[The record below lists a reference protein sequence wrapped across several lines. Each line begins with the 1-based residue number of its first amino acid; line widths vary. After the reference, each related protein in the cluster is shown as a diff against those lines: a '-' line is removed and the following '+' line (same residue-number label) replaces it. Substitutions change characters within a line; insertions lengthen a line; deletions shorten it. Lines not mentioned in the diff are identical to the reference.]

1 MKRNKTQA
9 KKTICLQSL
18 PLIHPHAAGIDV
30 GAKEHVVAVPADRDC
45 DPVRSFK
52 AFTPDLYELADWL
65 KQCGVE
71 TVALESTG
79 IYWITL
85 YEILEERGF
94 QVRVVNARHVKNVPG
109 RTKTDVLDCQW
120 IQKLHSFGLLNGSFR
135 PDHQIRTLRSLM
147 RLREELVVNSTQS
160 VHRMQKAL
168 FEMNVQLS
176 NVISDIVGESGM
188 RILEAILAG
197 ERDPAVLAAL
207 CNTRI
212 KASRQTVAKSLHGN
226 WREELLFSLR
236 VAMDFYRFTQSK
248 IAECDARIAEHLAQF
263 EDRAALEA
271 PALSLKSELYRICG
285 VDLTKIPG
293 IKEQA
298 AQIIISEVGLDMT
311 RWKTEKQFASFLG
324 LCPNNS
330 ISGGKVL
337 RRSTRKVYNRAA
349 DALRLCAQ
357 TLTHS
362 KTALGAKYRRLKG
375 RLGAPKAIVAMAHHL
390 ARLVYRML
398 RYGRQYVEKGIAEY
412 EINFRLQRLKWLKRE
427 AKSLD
432 MQLLPA

>member
-135 PDHQIRTLRSLM
+135 PDHQYSHPSAALCACVKSWWSTPPRAFTACRKHFLRW
-147 RLREELVVNSTQS
+147 
-160 VHRMQKAL
+160 
-168 FEMNVQLS
+168 NVQLS

-285 VDLTKIPG
+285 VDDKNTRHQRASRPDHYFRSRPGHDPVEDRKAVRFFSRSKLGVSVQILTN
-293 IKEQA
+293 E
-298 AQIIISEVGLDMT
+298 SNEL
-311 RWKTEKQFASFLG
+311 E
-324 LCPNNS
+324 
-330 ISGGKVL
+330 GG
-337 RRSTRKVYNRAA
+337 
-349 DALRLCAQ
+349 
-357 TLTHS
+357 H
-362 KTALGAKYRRLKG
+362 GAECSDRICG
-375 RLGAPKAIVAMAHHL
+375 
-390 ARLVYRML
+390 
-398 RYGRQYVEKGIAEY
+398 
-412 EINFRLQRLKWLKRE
+412 
-427 AKSLD
+427 S
-432 MQLLPA
+432 LLPCNGQG